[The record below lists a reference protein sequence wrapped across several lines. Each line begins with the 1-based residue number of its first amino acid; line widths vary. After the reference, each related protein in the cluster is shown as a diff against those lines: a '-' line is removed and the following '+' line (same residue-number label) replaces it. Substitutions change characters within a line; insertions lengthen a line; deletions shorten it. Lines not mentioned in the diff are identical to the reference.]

1 MKTSPISHQLGP
13 VLQYVKEAKHDC
25 GAELHAVTIP
35 ENTAASKCG
44 DRFVAVTAAKLPH
57 YIANGATERL
67 A

>member
-1 MKTSPISHQLGP
+1 MKTSPISHQLRP
-13 VLQYVKEAKHDC
+13 VLQYVEEARAC

-35 ENTAASKCG
+35 ENTPASKCG
-44 DRFVAVTAAKLPH
+44 YRFVAVTAAELPH